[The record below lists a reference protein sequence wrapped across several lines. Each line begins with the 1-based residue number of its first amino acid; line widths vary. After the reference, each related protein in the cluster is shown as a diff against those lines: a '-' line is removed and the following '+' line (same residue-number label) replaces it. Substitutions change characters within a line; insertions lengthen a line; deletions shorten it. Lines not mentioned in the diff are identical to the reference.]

1 MTPAVAAAEAAL
13 PRHVRRAISRL
24 AHARSQAYEAELRQA
39 LLRAAARR
47 WPLGCG
53 SWTVE
58 MGDRL
63 IEIVTADVLGANR
76 T

>member
-39 LLRAAARR
+39 LLRAAWRHSRGRAYWLAGERG
-47 WPLGCG
+47 P
-53 SWTVE
+53 VE
-58 MGDRL
+58 L
-63 IEIVTADVLGANR
+63 AAIDVLGDGVR
-76 T
+76 P